1 MRFRPA
7 PCTSG
12 TAGGRSLPTIVS
24 LLASG
29 TEIVSAL
36 GLRNRLVGRSHECDF
51 PEDVATLPVL
61 SAPKVDPAGSGGQ
74 IDQRVR
80 EIVRD
85 GLSVYTVRVDELE
98 RLEPDLIITQDQ
110 CDVCAVSLEDVEQ
123 ALCQLTSTKTKVCS
137 LHPDN
142 LEDVF
147 KDIGNVAEMAGVPER
162 GRRLVGS
169 MKERLVHLEHRTR
182 EARRPRVA
190 MIEWME
196 PVMIGGGWIPELVR
210 IAGGEPVIV
219 EGPETFKTVAW
230 SDVAAARPD
239 VVVIMPC
246 GYDPAKSLAEL
257 DGGELSGMVRGL
269 SATRSG
275 QCYLADGNAYFNRSG
290 PRLVDSAEMLAEL
303 LHPEI
308 FPDTDSR
315 FGHAFVRWP
324 AES

>member
-1 MRFRPA
+1 MKPE
-7 PCTSG
+7 
-12 TAGGRSLPTIVS
+12 PTIVS

-36 GLRNRLVGRSHECDF
+36 GLRDRLVGRSHECDF
-51 PEDVATLPVL
+51 PEDVVTLPVL
-61 SAPKVDPAGSGGQ
+61 SAPKVDPAASGRQ

-80 EIVRD
+80 EILRD

-110 CDVCAVSLEDVEQ
+110 CEVCAVSLEDVEQ
-123 ALCQLTSTKTKVCS
+123 ALCQLTLTETKVCS

-147 KDIGNVAEMAGVPER
+147 TDIGNVAEMAGVPER

-169 MKERLVHLEHRTR
+169 MRDRLVHLEHRTR

-230 SDVAAARPD
+230 SDVVAARPD

-246 GYDPAKSLAEL
+246 GYDTAKSLAEL
-257 DGGELSGMVRGL
+257 EGGELSEMVGEL

-275 QCYLADGNAYFNRSG
+275 RCYLADGNAYFNRSG
-290 PRLVDSAEMLAEL
+290 PRLVDSAEMLAGL
-303 LHPEI
+303 LHPEM
-308 FPDTDSR
+308 FPDTEGR

-324 AES
+324 AKS